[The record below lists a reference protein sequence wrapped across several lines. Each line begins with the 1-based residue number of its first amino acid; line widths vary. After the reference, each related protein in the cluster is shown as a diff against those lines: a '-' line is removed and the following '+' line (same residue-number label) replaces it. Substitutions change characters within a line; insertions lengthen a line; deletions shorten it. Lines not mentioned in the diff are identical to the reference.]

1 MIRARYRFLL
11 ALHPRAFRAR
21 FEGEMLLTFE
31 DALASEGGVRLLFD
45 AVRSLARQWLIRQTL
60 WIYPVALLA
69 ATCVIAFLGWT
80 RTVVMARTS
89 VSDSS
94 EALILLIAAMAIMA
108 VMFTTIF
115 CVVWLRW
122 IQRVRHA

>member
-31 DALASEGGVRLLFD
+31 DALA
-45 AVRSLARQWLIRQTL
+45 SLARQWLIRQTL

-115 CVVWLRW
+115 CVFWLRW